1 MLDKIHNMDNSR
13 IEVYKIICGNKTF
26 RQTAIEKIQNINQST
41 DDVVFNGIFGL
52 FLRTLTNGEIF
63 SSNSTN
69 LGLALFHN
77 DGEEPNTI
85 LTSHSNNQIIEGY
98 IDGGPY
104 DRLRKVSLRDN
115 TTRFS
120 TINRNE
126 IVTDRYYIYM
136 HLPLGSSCGL
146 LFLERK
152 KGQDI
157 HKPVEELVKQI
168 FRTNR
173 PIKLER
179 YVPQSLIDDYKEN
192 GIVDTFSFS
201 KEITSTVPDE
211 DNLVNIEESF
221 DVSIQIKPS
230 SGSSYDSV
238 ENIMQQIGNFAM
250 TIGNAVTRLSEFP
263 KKKAKITHE
272 GHGYTFN
279 VTEDMKIRPSVE
291 VPAELHDEDNGVLY
305 REQIKRFCDSL
316 RQQIAEEVY
325 PV

>member
-1 MLDKIHNMDNSR
+1 MDNSR
-13 IEVYKIICGNKTF
+13 IEVYKIICGRKTF
-26 RQTAIEKIQNINQST
+26 RQIALEKIPNINQNT

-52 FLRTLTNGEIF
+52 FLRALTNGEIF
-63 SSNSTN
+63 SATSTK

-77 DGEEPNTI
+77 NGEEPNTI
-85 LTSHSNNQIIEGY
+85 LSSYSDTQIIEGF

-104 DRLRKVSLRDN
+104 DRLRKISERNN
-115 TTRFS
+115 TTAFS
-120 TINRNE
+120 TIDRNK

-173 PIKLER
+173 AIKIER
-179 YVPQSLIDDYKEN
+179 YVPQSIIEEYKQN

-201 KEITSTVPDE
+201 KEITSTVPDG
-211 DNLVNIEESF
+211 DNLENVEESF

-230 SGSSYDSV
+230 EGSSYDSV
-238 ENIMQQIGNFAM
+238 DNIMQQIGNFAH
-250 TIGNAVTRLSEFP
+250 T
-263 KKKAKITHE
+263 
-272 GHGYTFN
+272 TF
-279 VTEDMKIRPSVE
+279 
-291 VPAELHDEDNGVLY
+291 
-305 REQIKRFCDSL
+305 
-316 RQQIAEEVY
+316 
-325 PV
+325 